1 MLPELKIDGKQP
13 AERVS
18 GLATNQNQSEA
29 LKSLAIDIDFPT
41 TDKCSQLMEIS

>member
-1 MLPELKIDGKQP
+1 MLRELKIDGKQP

-29 LKSLAIDIDFPT
+29 LKSLDIDIDFPI
-41 TDKCSQLMEIS
+41 TDKSLKLTAS